1 MKISEIKT
9 KLTANESF
17 QVEMMRNPAD
27 LAEWVVWVRENDG
40 KSFLLTNEFD
50 VVLTNTDANQCLLLM
65 RTLGIKQAN
74 VVL

>member
-1 MKISEIKT
+1 
-9 KLTANESF
+9 
-17 QVEMMRNPAD
+17 MRNPAD
-27 LAEWVVWVRENDG
+27 LAEWVVWVRESDG

>member
-50 VVLTNTDANQCLLLM
+50 VVLTNTDANQSLLLM